1 MRSWL
6 SIAILC
12 AVCSGLSGVA
22 DAQSEDVPLG
32 DVARSYRKAQA
43 PPEKKVI
50 DNDNL
55 SQVMDQG
62 ETKKWIA
69 SQKAAQS
76 KAAVQLI
83 NFQSPN
89 ITCALSFTGG
99 KADALANAPR
109 PERLPDEE
117 VAKIEGPAS
126 LIGDTLEIS
135 VLNGTAWDVREITV
149 GLTIVRKQLP
159 SSAGFLIS
167 PAKLD
172 PIVPENADH
181 KQQDTT
187 LVYHIL
193 GSASPYS
200 SAVFREVLDRP
211 LAPDEEWHWA
221 ILQAKGLPPAPAPLP
236 ENTGS
241 NPGAEPGQ
249 PTSAGSAAQI
259 GGTPSAQPNGGEL
272 PKKDESPKK

>member
-62 ETKKWIA
+62 ETKKWMA
-69 SQKAAQS
+69 SQKPAQS

-89 ITCALSFTGG
+89 ITCALSFSGG
-99 KADALANAPR
+99 GADALANAPR

-117 VAKIEGPAS
+117 VGKIEGPAS

-149 GLTIVRKQLP
+149 GITIVRKQLP
-159 SSAGFLIS
+159 SSAGFLIA

-172 PIVPENADH
+172 PIAPENADH

-193 GSASPYS
+193 GTASPYS

-211 LAPDEEWHWA
+211 LSPNEEWHWA
-221 ILQAKGLPPAPAPLP
+221 ILQAKGLPPAHAALL
-236 ENTGS
+236 ENT
-241 NPGAEPGQ
+241 
-249 PTSAGSAAQI
+249 AGNSSEQ
-259 GGTPSAQPNGGEL
+259 AQPASSGSTLQSAPSSVQPGIGELHKKDEL
-272 PKKDESPKK
+272 PKK